1 MKRCAIIANGYF
13 HPDSMVD
20 QISSI
25 QNAFAE
31 KNVSCDVVYTNEL
44 LGFIKESSAV
54 SVLKD
59 YAFVVFLDK
68 DVYLSHIL
76 EKSGYK
82 LVNVAKA
89 IELCDD
95 KMKTYVEL
103 SGKGIPVPDTI
114 SSPLNYVGINDD
126 FYAEIENHLGYPV
139 VIKEVYGS
147 MGKGVYLAKN
157 RDELIKIRSDL
168 ILKPHLYQK
177 FIGTGGND
185 IRVIVIGG
193 KAVGA
198 MERRNEN
205 DFRSN
210 VELGGTG
217 VAVPLDKD
225 VKCIAEKS
233 AKLLGLD
240 YCGVDVLKDGDKYYV
255 CEVNSNAFF
264 KGFRSATGIDVA
276 RLYVEYLCKKF
287 FGDGV

>member
-1 MKRCAIIANGYF
+1 MKTCAIIANGYF
-13 HPDSMVD
+13 HPDAMAD

-25 QNAFAE
+25 QKAFGD
-31 KNVSCDVVYTNEL
+31 KGVRCDVIYTDNL
-44 LGFIKESSAV
+44 IGYIKENSSY
-54 SVLKD
+54 STLKD
-59 YAFVVFLDK
+59 YAFLVFLDK

-76 EKSGYK
+76 EKSGYR
-82 LVNVAKA
+82 LVNGAKA

-103 SGKGIPVPDTI
+103 SGKSVPIPDTI
-114 SSPLNYVGINDD
+114 SSPLNYVGKADD
-126 FYAEIENHLGYPV
+126 FYLEVENRLGYPV

-157 RDELIKIRSDL
+157 RDELIKIRNSL

-177 FIGTGGND
+177 FIGEGGKD

-193 KAVGA
+193 KAVGT

-217 VAVPLDKD
+217 VAVTLDEKVKD
-225 VKCIAEKS
+225 IAEKS
-233 AKLLGLD
+233 AKILGLD

>member
-1 MKRCAIIANGYF
+1 MKTCAIIANGYF
-13 HPDSMVD
+13 HPDAMVD

-25 QNAFAE
+25 QKAFGN
-31 KNVSCDVVYTNEL
+31 KGVRCDVIYTDTFV
-44 LGFIKESSAV
+44 GYIKENSSY
-54 SVLKD
+54 STLKD
-59 YAFVVFLDK
+59 YAFLVFLDK

-82 LVNVAKA
+82 LVNGAKA

-103 SGKGIPVPDTI
+103 SDRKVPIPDTI
-114 SSPLNYVGINDD
+114 SSPLNYVGKADD
-126 FYAEIENHLGYPV
+126 FYVEIENRLGYPV

-157 RDELIKIRSDL
+157 RDELIKMRNDL

-177 FIGTGGND
+177 FIGEGGKD

-210 VELGGTG
+210 VELGGKG
-217 VAVPLDKD
+217 VAVTLDEKVKD
-225 VKCIAEKS
+225 IAEKS
-233 AKLLGLD
+233 AKILGLD
-240 YCGVDVLKDGDKYYV
+240 YCGVDVLKDGDNYYV

-264 KGFRSATGIDVA
+264 KGFRSATNIDVA
-276 RLYVEYLCKKF
+276 RLYVDYLCKKF
-287 FGDGV
+287 FNA

>member
-1 MKRCAIIANGYF
+1 MKTCAIIANGYF
-13 HPDSMVD
+13 HPDAMVD

-25 QNAFAE
+25 QKAFGD
-31 KNVSCDVVYTNEL
+31 KGVRCDVIYTDNL
-44 LGFIKESSAV
+44 IGYIKENSSY
-54 SVLKD
+54 STLKD
-59 YAFVVFLDK
+59 YAFLVFLDK

-76 EKSGYK
+76 EKSGYR
-82 LVNVAKA
+82 LVNGAKA

-103 SGKGIPVPDTI
+103 SGKSVPIPDTI
-114 SSPLNYVGINDD
+114 SSPLNYVGKADD
-126 FYAEIENHLGYPV
+126 FYLEVENRLGYPV

-157 RDELIKIRSDL
+157 RDELIKIRNSL

-177 FIGTGGND
+177 FIGEGGKD

-217 VAVPLDKD
+217 MAVTLDEKVKD
-225 VKCIAEKS
+225 IAEKS
-233 AKLLGLD
+233 AKILGLD
-240 YCGVDVLKDGDKYYV
+240 YCGVDVLKDGDKYYI

>member
-1 MKRCAIIANGYF
+1 MKTCAIIANGYF
-13 HPDSMVD
+13 HPDAMVD

-25 QNAFAE
+25 QKAFGD
-31 KNVSCDVVYTNEL
+31 KGVRCDVIYTDNL
-44 LGFIKESSAV
+44 IGYIKENSSY
-54 SVLKD
+54 STLKD
-59 YAFVVFLDK
+59 YAFLVFLDK

-76 EKSGYK
+76 EKSGYR
-82 LVNVAKA
+82 LVNGAKA

-103 SGKGIPVPDTI
+103 SGKSVPIPDTI
-114 SSPLNYVGINDD
+114 SSPLNYVGKADD
-126 FYAEIENHLGYPV
+126 FYLEVENRLGYPV

-157 RDELIKIRSDL
+157 RDELIKIRNSL

-177 FIGTGGND
+177 FIGEGGKD

-217 VAVPLDKD
+217 MAVTLDEKVKD
-225 VKCIAEKS
+225 IAEKS
-233 AKLLGLD
+233 AKILGLD
-240 YCGVDVLKDGDKYYV
+240 YCGVDVLKDGDKYYI

-276 RLYVEYLCKKF
+276 RLYVEYLCEKF

>member
-1 MKRCAIIANGYF
+1 MKTCAIIANGYF
-13 HPDSMVD
+13 HPDAMVD

-25 QNAFAE
+25 QKAFGD
-31 KNVSCDVVYTNEL
+31 KGVRCDVIYTDNL
-44 LGFIKESSAV
+44 IGYIKENSSY
-54 SVLKD
+54 STLKD
-59 YAFVVFLDK
+59 YAFLVFLDK

-76 EKSGYK
+76 EKSGYR
-82 LVNVAKA
+82 LVNGAKA

-103 SGKGIPVPDTI
+103 SGKSVPIPDTI
-114 SSPLNYVGINDD
+114 SSPLNYVGKADD
-126 FYAEIENHLGYPV
+126 FYLEVENRLGYPV

-157 RDELIKIRSDL
+157 RDELIKIRNSL

-177 FIGTGGND
+177 FIGEGGKD

-217 VAVPLDKD
+217 VAVTLDEKVKD
-225 VKCIAEKS
+225 IAEKS
-233 AKLLGLD
+233 AKILGLD
-240 YCGVDVLKDGDKYYV
+240 YCGVDVLKDGDKYYI

-276 RLYVEYLCKKF
+276 RLYVEYLCEKF